1 MKKTASAKSEEK
13 IVRLMIPST
22 FGYEKIAMNAAAE
35 LAEIAGIPPD
45 RSQDLCT
52 ATAEACINAMQHGN
66 KMSPTTSV
74 DILYYLKDN
83 TLEIEIYDHGAGIQ
97 KHPPK
102 PVLERKLS
110 KKDAPR
116 GWGIFLIENLVD
128 QVEFGISSRHG
139 HVTRLIMKLQPAEV
153 V

>member
-1 MKKTASAKSEEK
+1 MKKTKSAESHDK

-22 FGYEKIAMNAAAE
+22 FGYEKIAMNAAAQLAE
-35 LAEIAGIPPD
+35 LAGIAAE
-45 RSQDLCT
+45 RSEDLCT

-66 KMSPTTSV
+66 KMSPTASV
-74 DILYYLKDN
+74 DILFYLKND
-83 TLEIEIYDHGAGIQ
+83 TLEIEIYDHGEGIRKQ
-97 KHPPK
+97 PPK

-128 QVEFGISSRHG
+128 QVEFGLSSRHG

-153 V
+153 A